1 MAAGYSRLYSYT
13 SPRPE
18 YSTSSCYP
26 CPSIEAK
33 PTSQHGMP
41 MMDVR
46 PGGEVRP
53 GCTTVRVAWGVTGT
67 STSTCTSS
75 AIRVPSRY
83 SIPYSYEYS

>member
-26 CPSIEAK
+26 CPSIATTIER
-33 PTSQHGMP
+33 PSQHGMP

-46 PGGEVRP
+46 PD
-53 GCTTVRVAWGVTGT
+53 CTT
-67 STSTCTSS
+67 SS
-75 AIRVPSRY
+75 MGCY
-83 SIPYSYEYS
+83 GYEYEYSYE